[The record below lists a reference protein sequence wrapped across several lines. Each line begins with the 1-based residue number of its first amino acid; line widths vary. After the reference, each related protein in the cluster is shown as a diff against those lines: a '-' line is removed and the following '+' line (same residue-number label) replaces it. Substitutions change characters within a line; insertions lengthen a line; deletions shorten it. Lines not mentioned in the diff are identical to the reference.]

1 MVESLVQ
8 NDFEINL
15 QHVMRRMRTM
25 NAHVEIITL
34 LDAEG
39 TVARSTY
46 GEVVRRADKLANALQ
61 SLGVGKGDRV
71 ATFAW
76 NTQQHLEIYLAVP
89 CMGAV
94 LHTLNI
100 RLTDDQLIYIINHAR
115 DRVIIVDET
124 LLAQIERILPSIGGV
139 EHFIVIGDHTRGAA
153 LPRPFAY
160 EAFIATEPDHFDY
173 PEIDG
178 RAAASLCYTSGTTGN
193 PKGVLYGHRSTVLH
207 AMAECLTDTLDVR
220 SADRV
225 LPVVPMFHANA
236 WGLPYTCGMLG
247 AALIM
252 PGRFLHA
259 DALVRLIAAE
269 HVTFAAAVPTIW
281 NDVLRTSADAPES
294 LGSLRRVTCGGAA
307 VPQAL
312 MQRFEDTFGTALIQG
327 FGMTETSPL
336 VAIAEAPPGVTGAE
350 FWRYRAKTGR
360 ISPLVEA
367 RIVDVDG
374 HELPWDG
381 EHPGELELAG
391 PWIASGY
398 YLDEASEEKFRQGW
412 LRTGDVATIDALG
425 YIQITDR
432 VKDVIKSGG
441 EWISSIEMEN
451 ALMSHPQVIEAAVI
465 AKPDERWDE
474 RPLPCVVVGTGGD
487 ATPQALNAHI
497 QASFARWQL
506 PDEYAYISEVPKTSV
521 GKFDKKVLRTM
532 LAAGELPGRRA
543 VEVTQHDAHRI
554 HVTPPRPV

>member
-8 NDFEINL
+8 NDFEITL

-25 NAHVEIITL
+25 NAHVEVVTL
-34 LDAEG
+34 VDGDG
-39 TVARSTY
+39 TVTRSTY

-61 SLGVGKGDRV
+61 RLGIGAGDRV

-76 NTQQHLEIYLAVP
+76 NTQQHLETYLAVP

-100 RLTDDQLIYIINHAR
+100 RLADEQLAYIINHAQ
-115 DRVIIVDET
+115 DRVVIVDDT
-124 LLAQIERILPSIGGV
+124 LIPQIERILPSITGV
-139 EHFIVIGDHTRGAA
+139 EHFIVIGDAGHVGS
-153 LPRPFAY
+153 LPDPLSY
-160 EAFIATEPDHFDY
+160 EALIADEPEHYDY
-173 PEIDG
+173 PTIDG
-178 RAAASLCYTSGTTGN
+178 RSAASLCYTSGTTGN

-220 SADRV
+220 SGDRV

-247 AALIM
+247 ATLIM
-252 PGRFLHA
+252 PGRFLQA
-259 DALVRLIAAE
+259 EPLVRLIAAE
-269 HVTFAAAVPTIW
+269 KVTFAAAVPTIW
-281 NDVLRTSADAPES
+281 NDILRKSAAAPEA
-294 LGSLRRVTCGGAA
+294 LASLRRVTCGGAA
-307 VPQAL
+307 VPLSL
-312 MQRFEDTFGTALIQG
+312 MQRFEETFGTPLVQG

-336 VAIAEAPPGVTGAE
+336 VAIAEAPVETEGEE

-367 RIVDVDG
+367 RIVDPEG

-381 EHPGELELAG
+381 EHSGELELSG

-398 YLDEASEEKFRQGW
+398 YLDQSATEDKFHDGW
-412 LRTGDVATIDALG
+412 LRTGDVATIDSLG
-425 YIQITDR
+425 YLQITDR

-451 ALMSHPQVIEAAVI
+451 ALMSHPAVVEAAVI
-465 AKPDERWDE
+465 AKPDEHWTE
-474 RPLPCVVVGTGGD
+474 RPLPCVVIDAGLP
-487 ATPQALNAHI
+487 ATPEALNAHI
-497 QASFARWQL
+497 QAHFARWQL
-506 PDEYAYISEVPKTSV
+506 PDEYAYIAEVPKTSV
-521 GKFDKKVLRTM
+521 GKFDKKVLRRM
-532 LAAGELPGRRA
+532 LADDQLPGR
-543 VEVTQHDAHRI
+543 Q
-554 HVTPPRPV
+554 PV